1 MFKLFNIQHSKISVN
16 EADIKMFSTLSTKV
30 LQGYQRDRYLH
41 ENIQQS
47 LLKYM
52 EINDI

>member
-16 EADIKMFSTLSTKV
+16 EVDIKMFSTLSTKV

-41 ENIQQS
+41 DNTTIIA
-47 LLKYM
+47 
-52 EINDI
+52 EIYGNK